1 MSTIIM
7 VACMI
12 VLFSIVLKTDANAKR
27 SKQTNDTWLA
37 SHTDETLIIEG
48 KFNGNALFYVLGGL
62 GFLLVMLFNPLRNL
76 GEKLDQGIFEQMAIY
91 CIFLGL
97 ALMIYALLFIF
108 ATVSNSL
115 YITNK
120 RIYGKA
126 IFGRRVDLPVDS
138 ISAVGSGLFKGIT
151 ITSASGRISYLCLA
165 NRDEIHCA
173 VSDLLANRNT
183 TMTHSIL
190 PQIEKDEAEELRK
203 YKKLLDDGII
213 TQEEFE
219 AKKKQLLGL

>member
-1 MSTIIM
+1 
-7 VACMI
+7 MI
-12 VLFSIVLKTDANAKR
+12 VLLAIVAKTDANAKK

-37 SHTDETLIIEG
+37 AHEDETLIIEG
-48 KFNGNALFYVLGGL
+48 KFNGNTLFYVLGGL
-62 GFLLVMLFNPLRNL
+62 GLLFVFLFNPLRNL
-76 GEKLDQGIFEQMAIY
+76 GEKLDQSIFEQMAIY

-97 ALMIYALLFIF
+97 ALMIYALLFIL
-108 ATVSNSL
+108 ATTSNSL

-126 IFGRRVDLPVDS
+126 MFGRRVDLPVDS

-151 ITSASGRISYLCLA
+151 ITSASGRISFLCLA

-173 VSDLLANRNT
+173 VSDLLANRNAT
-183 TMTHSIL
+183 QTHPIL
-190 PQIEKDEAEELRK
+190 PQIEKDDAEELRK

-213 TQEEFE
+213 TQEEFD

>member
-1 MSTIIM
+1 MTTIIM

-12 VLFSIVLKTDANAKR
+12 VLLAIVAKTDANAKK

-37 SHTDETLIIEG
+37 AHEDETLIIEG
-48 KFNGNALFYVLGGL
+48 KFNGNTLFYVLGGL
-62 GFLLVMLFNPLRNL
+62 GLLFVFLFNPLRNL
-76 GEKLDQGIFEQMAIY
+76 GEKLDQSIFEQMAIY

-97 ALMIYALLFIF
+97 ALMIYALLFIL
-108 ATVSNSL
+108 ATTSNSL

-126 IFGRRVDLPVDS
+126 MFGRRVDLPVDS

-151 ITSASGRISYLCLA
+151 ITSASGRISFLCLA

-173 VSDLLANRNT
+173 VSDLLANRNAT
-183 TMTHSIL
+183 QTHPIL
-190 PQIEKDEAEELRK
+190 PQIEKDDAEELRK

-213 TQEEFE
+213 TQEEFD